1 MKYMA
6 TNVDDE
12 QLTEISQ
19 QLENNI
25 VTTMQKLIA

>member
-1 MKYMA
+1 MA